1 MKIRFFKLALAA
13 VLLGGMISCVQEEP
27 TRVPAKMDLEN
38 ADELGASP
46 LTFSNRAETKTVN
59 FTADGDW
66 YIRIPKECDW
76 LTVSPKEGTGDAAVT
91 FTSTLYEEDVPRS
104 AKVYFVVDGIE
115 QKDYLQVTQL
125 QKFYLEP
132 SVLSNVLPK
141 TGGESVVSVNTNG
154 TFTCEV
160 TSGSD
165 WLSVV
170 SQDRNEVVINAKAIS
185 ENAVKNSAVL
195 TFKCVED
202 AGLTATLN
210 LSQKN
215 LQITIDAKEIYTSAY
230 RGSGEV
236 GVKLLN
242 VTNWKAESNDSWLK
256 AERVGDK
263 LAFEV
268 LERNP
273 LGVARVGSIA
283 AVCTDSEEDSDVK
296 GVIEVIQNPGAD
308 LIDFVFNQDGT
319 AYDAS
324 PLNNPVQSQP
334 EGAAYFDLCDA
345 YGMWGPTVE
354 HGENKSPSSGYW
366 KAEYTPFIDKIE
378 DGYTMEAIFKINMAR
393 PAKPAET
400 KAFSATGS
408 GGFAIMLGNTNATYG
423 SKNTIQFIQHSGVTG
438 NTWRMAVTDILPVV
452 GQVYHVFGVWDKEA
466 GVVKCYVDG
475 KLAGT
480 KECPTLKH
488 MTTNKKVLTVC
499 ANHTDSG
506 VNGSWNGS
514 VYAAR
519 MYDKVLTDEE
529 IANRSMLD
537 NTSHSG
543 SIIVK

>member
-345 YGMWGPTVE
+345 YGMWHSTA
-354 HGENKSPSSGYW
+354 SS
-366 KAEYTPFIDKIE
+366 ACPFDP
-378 DGYTMEAIFKINMAR
+378 FS
-393 PAKPAET
+393 AKPLT
-400 KAFSATGS
+400 
-408 GGFAIMLGNTNATYG
+408 NTRFCGTL
-423 SKNTIQFIQHSGVTG
+423 
-438 NTWRMAVTDILPVV
+438 LPV
-452 GQVYHVFGVWDKEA
+452 
-466 GVVKCYVDG
+466 
-475 KLAGT
+475 
-480 KECPTLKH
+480 
-488 MTTNKKVLTVC
+488 
-499 ANHTDSG
+499 
-506 VNGSWNGS
+506 
-514 VYAAR
+514 
-519 MYDKVLTDEE
+519 
-529 IANRSMLD
+529 
-537 NTSHSG
+537 
-543 SIIVK
+543 